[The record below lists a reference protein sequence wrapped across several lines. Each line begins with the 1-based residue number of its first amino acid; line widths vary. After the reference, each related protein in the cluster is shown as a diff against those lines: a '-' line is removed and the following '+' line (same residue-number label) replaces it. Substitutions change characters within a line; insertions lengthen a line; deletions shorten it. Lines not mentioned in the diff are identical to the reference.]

1 MIFTNSVLFQRL
13 QDIREDLDLTQ
24 QQVANLLN
32 VSQASYS
39 RWETGKELIPLKKL
53 NEFCNITNHSMDY
66 VTGLISVERK
76 IVYKKERLDKKK
88 IGENLKKV
96 RIDNGLF
103 QYQLARLLNTTQ
115 STISAYEQGE
125 TLILTAFSYQIAKQF
140 HLSLDVFCDREKTIT
155 KKETIKN

>member
-1 MIFTNSVLFQRL
+1 MIFANSVLFQRL

-39 RWETGKELIPLKKL
+39 RWETGKELIPLMKL
-53 NEFCNITNHSMDY
+53 NEFCNITKHSMDY
-66 VTGLISVERK
+66 VTGLISIERK
-76 IVYKKERLDKKK
+76 VVYNKEYLDKKK
-88 IGENLKKV
+88 IGENLRKI
-96 RIDNGLF
+96 RTDNGLF

-115 STISAYEQGE
+115 STISAYEHGE
-125 TLILTAFSYQIAKQF
+125 TLILTAFSYQIAKHF
-140 HLSLDVFCDREKTIT
+140 HLSLDEFCDRGKTIT